1 MKSESYKRELLHKR
15 IDPVSIVDVEY
26 DNNYFQDYKIVKL
39 CDIAFPLKLEKE
51 SIIVDFGE
59 HYTGYLNIE
68 MSGTDI
74 RIPDS
79 PTNIEF
85 YFAEMPIELAEIP
98 EDSPKSIS
106 IGWMQKD
113 FKSVVFMPYKTSLE
127 RRYSFRYV
135 KLTRVDSVRFPI
147 LIDALYIDAVSAVD
161 IEKVKHIDFE
171 DNKLKLIDDICVKT
185 LKECEQD
192 VFEDGPKRDRRLW
205 IGDLRLQALV
215 DYETF
220 RNLDLIKRCIC
231 LFAEHRCNNGLVAP
245 CVFPDSPPYVGQW
258 FFMDY
263 SLWFISCLYE
273 YLINTDDKEFVEEL
287 YDIATYQIKYA
298 DSVFD
303 RENCKIEA
311 PFFIDHGNFDKTV
324 SALSLFSY
332 VLKQFILLSE
342 KLDKNT
348 DYAEKLIREV
358 YTAIL
363 KYYSNE
369 ENLFVTPEGEISWHS
384 QIWGSLSGAISVETS
399 NKILKKTAEI
409 NPSIRCSSPY
419 MNHFYLEALY
429 NCGMNDKAIEFI
441 KYYWGAIID
450 AGFDCCPECFE
461 IGNERLTP
469 YSNVSLNSACHAWSC
484 TPSYWLRKYFN

>member
-1 MKSESYKRELLHKR
+1 MKSELYKRELLHKK
-15 IDPVSIVDVEY
+15 ISPVSIVDVVK
-26 DNNYFQDYKIVKL
+26 DNNSFQGYKILKL
-39 CDIAFPLKLEKE
+39 NDIQFPLKLEKE
-51 SIIVDFGE
+51 SIIIDFGD

-68 MSGTDI
+68 MSGLDI

-113 FKSVVFMPYKTSLE
+113 FKSVVFMPHKTSLE

-135 KLTRVDSVRFPI
+135 KLTRVDSVRFPV
-147 LIDALYIDAVSAVD
+147 LIDSIYVDAVSAVD
-161 IEKVKHIDFE
+161 INKVKKAEFVDK
-171 DNKLKLIDDICVKT
+171 KLRLIDEICVKT

-220 RNLDLIKRCIC
+220 ENFDLIKRCIY

-245 CVFPDSPPYVGQW
+245 CVFPDTPPYVSQW
-258 FFMDY
+258 YYLDY
-263 SLWFISCLYE
+263 SLWFISCVYE
-273 YLINTDDKEFVEEL
+273 YLINTGDKAFAEQL
-287 YDIATYQIKYA
+287 YDVALQQIEFA

-303 RENCKIEA
+303 RQKGIIDA
-311 PFFIDHGNFDKTV
+311 PFFIDHGQFDKTV
-324 SALSLFSY
+324 SSLSLFAY
-332 VLKQFILLSE
+332 VIYQFIDLS
-342 KLDKNT
+342 KLLDKPT
-348 DYAEKLIREV
+348 ECFEKLISDVRLAV
-358 YTAIL
+358 L
-363 KYYSNE
+363 KYYSRE
-369 ENLFVTPEGEISWHS
+369 EKLFISPNGEVSWHS
-384 QIWGSLSGAISVETS
+384 QIWGSLSGAISLCESKDVLSKTS
-399 NKILKKTAEI
+399 KD

-419 MNHFYLEALY
+419 MNHFYLESLF
-429 NCGMNDKAIEFI
+429 NCGMRNEAVDFI

-461 IGNERLTP
+461 IGNDRLTP
-469 YSNVSLNSACHAWSC
+469 YSNASLNSACHAWSC
-484 TPSYWLRKYFN
+484 TPSYWLRKYL